1 MSEALY
7 KVLLVDDEPWN
18 RDIIRNL
25 GDWDE
30 LGIIVCGEA
39 EDGEQAIQMVKEL
52 QPHLIITDMRMPGL
66 DGVALLQT
74 LSSQYPEIKVVV
86 VSGYDDFNYAK
97 HALRYRAADYLL
109 KPVNPDELNVTL
121 AKCTRELAKAVSA
134 SEVWEAYPASF
145 AGEFSLFQQQARLR
159 FNDLNLPS
167 LREWFQQLEQKL
179 ERSEVRRPRQL
190 ARVAYELQSLL
201 DELCI
206 SNGIPHRSEEAGLP
220 PAAVLESISTVVEW
234 TSDSYSL
241 ALEQLIA
248 QRKYKNRLNLE
259 DVKQYMQQH
268 CMEMITLEQL
278 AQIFFV
284 SKEYLSKAF
293 KKEYDV
299 NVTDYVVQLR
309 MTKAKEWVMDDRIP
323 FKHIAEMTGYE
334 DVSYF
339 YRVFKKHFG
348 VSPGEMRKGQHSLS
362 ALPPR
367 MIHSGNCTWIKV

>member
-1 MSEALY
+1 MSKEIY
-7 KVLLVDDEPWN
+7 RVLLVDDEPWN
-18 RDIIRNL
+18 RDILRNL
-25 GDWDE
+25 GEWDE
-30 LGIIVCGEA
+30 LGLVVCGEA
-39 EDGEQAIQMVKEL
+39 EDGEQAIQMVKTL
-52 QPHLIITDMRMPGL
+52 QPHLIITDMRMPGS
-66 DGVALLQT
+66 DGVELMQT

-109 KPVNPDELNVTL
+109 KPVNPDELNATL
-121 AKCTRELAKAVSA
+121 AKCSHELDKAA
-134 SEVWEAYPASF
+134 TAPEVWEAYPASF

-159 FNDLNLPS
+159 FNDLNLTS
-167 LREWFQQLEQKL
+167 LREWFHQLEQKL
-179 ERSEVRRPRQL
+179 EQNEVRRPRQL
-190 ARVAYELQSLL
+190 GRAVYELQNIL
-201 DELCI
+201 DELCV
-206 SNGIPHRSEEAGLP
+206 SNGLFDRPEEGLLP
-220 PAAVLESISTVVEW
+220 PAAALGSIRAAVEW
-234 TSDSYSL
+234 ISASYYQ

-248 QRKYKNRLNLE
+248 QRKYKNKLNLE
-259 DVKQYMQQH
+259 EVKQYMQQH

-309 MTKAKEWVMDDRIP
+309 MTKAKEWVMDDQIP

-348 VSPGEMRKGQHSLS
+348 VSPGEMRKGQHK
-362 ALPPR
+362 LPNPFPE
-367 MIHSGNCTWIKV
+367 

>member
-18 RDIIRNL
+18 RDILRNL

-39 EDGEQAIQMVKEL
+39 ENGEQAIQMVKEL

-109 KPVNPDELNVTL
+109 KPVNPDELNATL

-134 SEVWEAYPASF
+134 SEVWEAYRASF

-190 ARVAYELQSLL
+190 ARVAYELQNLL
-201 DELCI
+201 DELCV
-206 SNGIPHRSEEAGLP
+206 SNGLPNRSEEAGLP
-220 PAAVLESISTVVEW
+220 PAAVLESISETVEW

-248 QRKYKNRLNLE
+248 QRKYKNKLNLE
-259 DVKQYMQQH
+259 DVKQYMEQH

-309 MTKAKEWVMDDRIP
+309 MAKARDWVMDDQIP

-348 VSPGEMRKGQHSLS
+348 VSPGEMRKGQHRLS
-362 ALPPR
+362 APFPE
-367 MIHSGNCTWIKV
+367 

>member
-1 MSEALY
+1 MNKELY

-18 RDIIRNL
+18 RDILRNL
-25 GDWDE
+25 GQWDE
-30 LGIIVCGEA
+30 LDMVVCGEA
-39 EDGEQAIQMVKEL
+39 EDGQQAMRMVKEL
-52 QPHLIITDMRMPGL
+52 QPHLVITDMRMPGS
-66 DGVALLQT
+66 DGVALMQT
-74 LSSQYPEIKVVV
+74 LNKGFPEIKVVV

-109 KPVNPDELNVTL
+109 KPVNPDELNATL
-121 AKCTRELAKAVSA
+121 AKCARELEKSTT
-134 SEVWEAYPASF
+134 SPETWESYPAFF

-159 FNDLNLPS
+159 FNDLDLPR

-179 ERSEVRRPRQL
+179 EQSEVCRPRQL
-190 ARVAYELQSLL
+190 GRVAYELQNLL
-201 DELCI
+201 DELCV
-206 SNGIPHRSEEAGLP
+206 SNGLSDRSEEGLP
-220 PAAVLESISTVVEW
+220 PATVLGSISAAVDWV
-234 TSDSYSL
+234 SASYYQ

-248 QRKYKNRLNLE
+248 QRKYKNKLNLE
-259 DVKQYMQQH
+259 EVKQYMQQH
-268 CMEMITLEQL
+268 CMEMITLEHL

-309 MTKAKEWVMDDRIP
+309 MARAREWVMDDQIP

-348 VSPGEMRKGQHSLS
+348 VSPGEMRKGQPKLS
-362 ALPPR
+362 DPFPNDSFGECCLD
-367 MIHSGNCTWIKV
+367 

>member
-1 MSEALY
+1 MNKELY

-18 RDIIRNL
+18 RDILRNL
-25 GDWDE
+25 GEWDE
-30 LGIIVCGEA
+30 LGISVCGEA
-39 EDGEQAIQMVKEL
+39 EDGEQAIQMVKEH
-52 QPHLIITDMRMPGL
+52 QPQLIITDMRMPGA
-66 DGVALLQT
+66 DGVALLQL
-74 LSSQYPEIKVVV
+74 LSSQYPEIKVIV

-97 HALRYRAADYLL
+97 NALRYRAADYLL
-109 KPVNPDELNVTL
+109 KPVNPEELNAAL
-121 AKCTRELAKAVSA
+121 AKCTRELANAASA
-134 SEVWEAYPASF
+134 PDAWEAYPASF

-179 ERSEVRRPRQL
+179 ERSEFRRPRQL
-190 ARVAYELQSLL
+190 GRVAYELQNLL
-201 DELCI
+201 NELCI
-206 SNGIPHRSEEAGLP
+206 SNGLSDRLEEASIP
-220 PAAVLESISTVVEW
+220 PAAALTSIRETVEW
-234 TSDSYSL
+234 ITKAYEQ

-248 QRKYKNRLNLE
+248 QRKYKNKLNLE
-259 DVKQYMQQH
+259 EVKQYMEQH

-309 MTKAKEWVMDDRIP
+309 MTKAREWVMDEQIP

-348 VSPGEMRKGQHSLS
+348 VSPGEMRKGQHKEFNPS
-362 ALPPR
+362 PE
-367 MIHSGNCTWIKV
+367 

>member
-1 MSEALY
+1 MNRERY

-25 GDWDE
+25 AEWNE
-30 LGIIVCGEA
+30 LGLVVCGEA
-39 EDGEQAIQMVKEL
+39 EDGEQAIRMVKEL
-52 QPHLIITDMRMPGL
+52 EPHLIITDMRMPGS
-66 DGVALLQT
+66 DGVELMQT

-109 KPVNPDELNVTL
+109 KPVNPDELNATL
-121 AKCTRELAKAVSA
+121 AKCTREIEKAASA
-134 SEVWEAYPASF
+134 PEVWEAYPASF
-145 AGEFSLFQQQARLR
+145 AGEFSLLQQQARLR

-167 LREWFQQLEQKL
+167 LREWFQKLEQKL
-179 ERSEVRRPRQL
+179 ERSEVRTPRQL
-190 ARVAYELQSLL
+190 GRIVYELQNLL
-201 DELCI
+201 GELCV
-206 SNGIPHRSEEAGLP
+206 SNGLYDRSEEGALP
-220 PAAVLESISTVVEW
+220 PATALGSISTSVDW
-234 TSDSYSL
+234 ISALYYQ

-259 DVKQYMQQH
+259 DVKQYMEQH

-309 MTKAKEWVMDDRIP
+309 MAKAREWVMDNQIP

-348 VSPGEMRKGQHSLS
+348 VSPGEMRKGQHRSS
-362 ALPPR
+362 DSIPE
-367 MIHSGNCTWIKV
+367 

>member
-1 MSEALY
+1 MIKELY
-7 KVLLVDDEPWN
+7 RVLLVDDEPWN

-25 GDWDE
+25 GEWNE
-30 LGIIVCGEA
+30 LGLVVCGEA
-39 EDGEQAIQMVKEL
+39 EDGEQAVGMVKALE
-52 QPHLIITDMRMPGL
+52 PHIIITDMRMPGS
-66 DGVALLQT
+66 DGVELMQT

-109 KPVNPDELNVTL
+109 KPVNPDELNTAL
-121 AKCTRELAKAVSA
+121 AKCSRELDKAA
-134 SEVWEAYPASF
+134 AAPEVWEAYPSSF

-167 LREWFQQLEQKL
+167 LREWFKQLERKMEQN
-179 ERSEVRRPRQL
+179 EVRRPRQL
-190 ARVAYELQSLL
+190 GRAVYEMQNML
-201 DELCI
+201 DELCM
-206 SNGIPHRSEEAGLP
+206 SNGLSDRPEDRGLP
-220 PAAVLESISTVVEW
+220 PASTLGSIRAAVEW
-234 TSDSYSL
+234 ISASYYQ

-248 QRKYKNRLNLE
+248 QRKYKNKLNLE
-259 DVKQYMQQH
+259 DVRQYMQQH

-309 MTKAKEWVMDDRIP
+309 MTKAKEWVMDDQIP

-348 VSPGEMRKGQHSLS
+348 VSPGEMRKGQHKLS
-362 ALPPR
+362 NPFPE
-367 MIHSGNCTWIKV
+367 

>member
-1 MSEALY
+1 MY
-7 KVLLVDDEPWN
+7 RVLLVDDEPWN
-18 RDIIRNL
+18 RDILRNL
-25 GDWDE
+25 GEWDE
-30 LGIIVCGEA
+30 LGLVVCGEA
-39 EDGEQAIQMVKEL
+39 EDGEQAIQMVKTL
-52 QPHLIITDMRMPGL
+52 QPHLIITDMRMPGS
-66 DGVALLQT
+66 DGVELMQT

-109 KPVNPDELNVTL
+109 KPVNPDELNATL
-121 AKCTRELAKAVSA
+121 AKCSHELDKAA
-134 SEVWEAYPASF
+134 TAPEVWEAYRASF

-159 FNDLNLPS
+159 FNDLNLTS
-167 LREWFQQLEQKL
+167 LREWFHQLEQKL
-179 ERSEVRRPRQL
+179 EQNEVRRPRQL
-190 ARVAYELQSLL
+190 GRAVYELQNIL
-201 DELCI
+201 DELCV
-206 SNGIPHRSEEAGLP
+206 SNGLFDRPEEGILP
-220 PAAVLESISTVVEW
+220 PASALGSIRAAVEW
-234 TSDSYSL
+234 ISASYVQ

-248 QRKYKNRLNLE
+248 QRKYKNKLNLE
-259 DVKQYMQQH
+259 EVKQYMQQH

-309 MTKAKEWVMDDRIP
+309 MTKAKEWVMDDQIP

-348 VSPGEMRKGQHSLS
+348 VSPGEMRKGQHK
-362 ALPPR
+362 LPNPFPE
-367 MIHSGNCTWIKV
+367 

>member
-1 MSEALY
+1 MNKELY

-18 RDIIRNL
+18 RDILRNL
-25 GDWDE
+25 GQWDE
-30 LGIIVCGEA
+30 LDMVVCGEA
-39 EDGEQAIQMVKEL
+39 EDGQEAMRMVKEL
-52 QPHLIITDMRMPGL
+52 QPHLVITDMRMPGS
-66 DGVALLQT
+66 DGVALMQT
-74 LSSQYPEIKVVV
+74 LNKDFPEIKVVV

-121 AKCTRELAKAVSA
+121 AKCARELEKSTT
-134 SEVWEAYPASF
+134 SPEGWEAYPASF

-159 FNDLNLPS
+159 FNDLDLPR

-179 ERSEVRRPRQL
+179 EQSEVCRPRQL
-190 ARVAYELQSLL
+190 GRVAYELQNLL
-201 DELCI
+201 DELCV
-206 SNGIPHRSEEAGLP
+206 SNGLSDRSEEGGLP
-220 PAAVLESISTVVEW
+220 PSTALGSISAAVDWISA
-234 TSDSYSL
+234 SYYQ

-248 QRKYKNRLNLE
+248 QRKYKNKLNLE
-259 DVKQYMQQH
+259 EVKQYMQQH
-268 CMEMITLEQL
+268 CMEMITLEHL

-309 MTKAKEWVMDDRIP
+309 MARAREWVMDDQIP

-348 VSPGEMRKGQHSLS
+348 VSPGEMRKGQPKLS
-362 ALPPR
+362 DPFPE
-367 MIHSGNCTWIKV
+367 